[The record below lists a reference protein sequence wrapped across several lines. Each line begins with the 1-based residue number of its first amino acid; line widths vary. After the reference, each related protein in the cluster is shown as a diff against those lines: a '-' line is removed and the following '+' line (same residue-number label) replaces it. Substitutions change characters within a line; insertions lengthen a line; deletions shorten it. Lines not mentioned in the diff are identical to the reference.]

1 MTAPL
6 LACERVSKLYRLG
19 RSTVRA
25 VQSVDLV
32 VDDGQ
37 FLALV
42 GPSGSGKSTL
52 LHLLGGLDVPS
63 DGRVLYR
70 AQDLSRLNGPQLA
83 DWRAEHVGLVF
94 QTFQLVPTLTTLENA
109 ALPLL
114 FKGTSPKERQERAR
128 AKLDRVGLTDRLE
141 HRPSELSGGEQQRVA
156 LARALVGEPDLLLAD
171 EPTGNLDSATG
182 ATILDLLGELH
193 DDGIAIVLATHDA
206 EAAARAE
213 RSLRLHDGRLQAT
226 A

>member
-1 MTAPL
+1 MAAPL
-6 LACERVSKLYRLG
+6 LACERVSKLYTLG

-25 VQSVDLV
+25 LQHVDI
-32 VDDGQ
+32 DIASGE

-63 DGRVLYR
+63 DGCVRYWG
-70 AQDLSRLNGPQLA
+70 QDLTRLDGTQLA
-83 DWRAEHVGLVF
+83 DWRADHVGFVF

-114 FKGTSPKERQERAR
+114 FKGILPRERQQL
-128 AKLDRVGLTDRLE
+128 AKTVLDRVGLSERLD

-156 LARALVGEPDLLLAD
+156 VARALVSNPELILAD
-171 EPTGNLDSATG
+171 EPTGNLDASTG
-182 ATILDLLGELH
+182 QTILDLLKGFH
-193 DDGIAIVLATHDA
+193 DDGIAIVLATHDLD
-206 EAAARAE
+206 AAKAADRTV
-213 RSLRLHDGRLQAT
+213 RLHDGRIRHDA
-226 A
+226 

>member
-6 LACERVSKLYRLG
+6 LSCERVSKLYSLG

-25 VQSVDLV
+25 LQGVDLTI
-32 VDDGQ
+32 DSGE

-52 LHLLGGLDVPS
+52 LHIMGGLDGPS
-63 DGRVLYR
+63 DGRVRYR
-70 AQDLSRLNGPQLA
+70 DQDLSQLDGTQLA
-83 DWRAEHVGLVF
+83 DWRGEHVGFVF
-94 QTFQLVPTLTTLENA
+94 QTFQLVPTLTALENA

-114 FKGTSPKERQERAR
+114 FRGVSPQERQERAR
-128 AKLDRVGLTDRLE
+128 AMLDRVGLVERLD

-156 LARALVGEPDLLLAD
+156 LARALVGEPELILAD
-171 EPTGNLDSATG
+171 EPTGNLDAATG
-182 ATILDLLGELH
+182 QTILELLKGLH
-193 DDGIAIVLATHDA
+193 DAGMAVVLATHDP
-206 EAAARAE
+206 EAASSADRAV
-213 RSLRLHDGRLQAT
+213 RLYDGHIQAD

>member
-32 VDDGQ
+32 LEDGE

-63 DGRVLYR
+63 DGRVRYR
-70 AQDLSRLNGPQLA
+70 TQDLSTLNGTQLA
-83 DWRAEHVGLVF
+83 DWRAEHVGFVF
-94 QTFQLVPTLTTLENA
+94 QTFQLVPTLTALENA

-114 FKGTSPKERQERAR
+114 FKGMSPQERQERAR
-128 AKLDRVGLTDRLE
+128 NKLDHVGLSQRLD
-141 HRPSELSGGEQQRVA
+141 HQPSELSGGEQQRVA

-182 ATILDLLGELH
+182 ATILDLLNDLH
-193 DDGIAIVLATHDA
+193 DDGIAIVLATHDVQ
-206 EAAARAE
+206 AAARAE
-213 RSLRLHDGRLQAT
+213 RSIRLHDGQVQPT
-226 A
+226 E

>member
-32 VDDGQ
+32 VDDGE

-52 LHLLGGLDVPS
+52 LHLLGGLDMPS

-70 AQDLSRLNGPQLA
+70 AQDLTRFDGTQLA
-83 DWRAEHVGLVF
+83 DWRAEHVGFVF

-114 FKGTSPKERQERAR
+114 FDGISPKKRHEHAR
-128 AKLDRVGLTDRLE
+128 IMLDRVGLSDRLD

-182 ATILDLLGELH
+182 GSILDLLGELH
-193 DDGIAIVLATHDA
+193 GDGIAIVLATHDA
-206 EAAARAE
+206 EAATRAE
-213 RSLRLHDGRLQAT
+213 RTLLLRDGQLQST

>member
-6 LACERVSKLYRLG
+6 LACERVSKLYTLG

-25 VQSVDLV
+25 LRGVDLTV
-32 VDDGQ
+32 EAGE

-52 LHLLGGLDVPS
+52 LHLMGGLDVPS
-63 DGRVLYR
+63 DGRVRYR
-70 AQDLSRLNGPQLA
+70 GQDLSQLDGTQLA
-83 DWRAEHVGLVF
+83 DWRAAHVGFVF
-94 QTFQLVPTLTTLENA
+94 QTFQLVPTLTTWENA

-114 FKGTSPKERQERAR
+114 FRGVAPRDRQERAR
-128 AKLDRVGLTDRLE
+128 TMLDRVGLSQRLD

-156 LARALVGEPDLLLAD
+156 LARALVGEPELILAD
-171 EPTGNLDSATG
+171 EPTGNLDAATSRS
-182 ATILDLLGELH
+182 ILDLLSNLH
-193 DDGIAIVLATHDA
+193 DDGMAIVLATHDLD
-206 EAAARAE
+206 AAGKADRVV
-213 RSLRLHDGRLQAT
+213 RLHDGQIENA